1 MFKNINCKNLPSL
14 RRNIVYQFLYELLI
28 VFIPLFTIPY
38 VSRVLGAEN
47 IGLFSYTYAVAN
59 YFVLFANLGIKNYGS
74 RTIAMVRNNKEEL
87 NRNFS
92 EILSI
97 HIIFSII
104 VIFVYLVLLFF
115 FVEDNLVIFL
125 IQSIYVFAAV
135 FDINWFFFGI
145 EKFKLTVGRNTLVK
159 ILSVFL
165 VLVFVKTQTDLWIYA
180 LILALSVFVGQSV
193 VWFALKQYV
202 SWRRP
207 SWANMK
213 QHIRPLFVLFL
224 PILALSLYKYMDK
237 IMLGSIS
244 SNVQVGF
251 YENAEKIINV
261 PMSLIMAFGVVLM
274 PRIANMVTSKDKGE
288 VFKLIDMSMEAVML
302 LAIAISFGLAG
313 ISFVLAPIFFGYE
326 FEECGILI
334 MGLAVTVPFMAFAN
348 VIRTQYLIPYKED
361 KIFVVS
367 LFLGADS
374 VYFGADLF
382 SARAFAHN
390 FNLDELKNAIE
401 YAKLRGVKTNLT
413 LNTLLK
419 DDEFDKAINLAIKA
433 YEFGIDAII
442 VQDLGLAMKLISL
455 IPDLPIHASTQ
466 MTIHNLNGALELQE
480 LGFKRVVLSR
490 ELSIDEINHICKNTK
505 LETECF
511 IHGALCISYSGQC
524 LFSSLIGGRS
534 GNRGKCAGPCR
545 LPYELLENDKK
556 IDSGYLLN
564 TRDLCGLEMIPSLLS
579 ARCNLFKNRR
589 KNEIA

>member
-74 RTIAMVRNNKEEL
+74 RTIAMGRNNKEEL

-224 PILALSLYKYMDK
+224 PILALSLYKYIDK

-288 VFKLIDMSMEAVML
+288 VFKLI
-302 LAIAISFGLAG
+302 
-313 ISFVLAPIFFGYE
+313 
-326 FEECGILI
+326 EECGILI

-367 LFLGADS
+367 LFLGAA
-374 VYFGADLF
+374 VNLIVNIILIPYMAARGAVIGTI
-382 SARAFAHN
+382 FA
-390 FNLDELKNAIE
+390 E
-401 YAKLRGVKTNLT
+401 
-413 LNTLLK
+413 
-419 DDEFDKAINLAIKA
+419 
-433 YEFGIDAII
+433 II
-442 VQDLGLAMKLISL
+442 V
-455 IPDLPIHASTQ
+455 
-466 MTIHNLNGALELQE
+466 
-480 LGFKRVVLSR
+480 
-490 ELSIDEINHICKNTK
+490 
-505 LETECF
+505 
-511 IHGALCISYSGQC
+511 CIYQSY
-524 LFSSLIGGRS
+524 FVR
-534 GNRGKCAGPCR
+534 
-545 LPYELLENDKK
+545 KK
-556 IDSGYLLN
+556 IFIKKYLLN
-564 TRDLCGLEMIPSLLS
+564 TIPPILIGIVMFVFVFQIGNVMNINIVTLILQLLVGMFIYAVGVFLLMLKS
-579 ARCNLFKNRR
+579 RTRLMVLLR
-589 KNEIA
+589 KFVVRY

>member
-1 MFKNINCKNLPSL
+1 MSLKVNI
-14 RRNIVYQFLYELLI
+14 IYQFLYEILI
-28 VFIPLFTIPY
+28 IFIPLFTIPY

-74 RTIAMVRNNKEEL
+74 RTIAMVRNNKEDL
-87 NRNFS
+87 NRIFS
-92 EILSI
+92 EILSV
-97 HIIFSII
+97 HIVFSII
-104 VIFVYLVLLFF
+104 ITFIYLVLLSFG
-115 FVEDNLVIFL
+115 VEDNQNIFL
-125 IQSIYVFAAV
+125 IQGIYVFAAI

-159 ILSVFL
+159 ILSV
-165 VLVFVKTQTDLWIYA
+165 VL
-180 LILALSVFVGQSV
+180 VGQSV

-213 QHIRPLFVLFL
+213 QHIRPLFILFL

-367 LFLGADS
+367 LFLGA
-374 VYFGADLF
+374 VVNLIMNIILIPYMAARGAVIGTI
-382 SARAFAHN
+382 FA
-390 FNLDELKNAIE
+390 E
-401 YAKLRGVKTNLT
+401 
-413 LNTLLK
+413 
-419 DDEFDKAINLAIKA
+419 
-433 YEFGIDAII
+433 II
-442 VQDLGLAMKLISL
+442 V
-455 IPDLPIHASTQ
+455 
-466 MTIHNLNGALELQE
+466 
-480 LGFKRVVLSR
+480 
-490 ELSIDEINHICKNTK
+490 
-505 LETECF
+505 
-511 IHGALCISYSGQC
+511 CIYQSY
-524 LFSSLIGGRS
+524 FVR
-534 GNRGKCAGPCR
+534 
-545 LPYELLENDKK
+545 KK
-556 IDSGYLLN
+556 IFIKKYLLN
-564 TRDLCGLEMIPSLLS
+564 TIPPILIGIVMFVFVFQIGNVMNINIITLILQLVVGMFIYAVGVFLLMLKS
-579 ARCNLFKNRR
+579 RTRLMVLLR
-589 KNEIA
+589 KFVVRY

>member
-1 MFKNINCKNLPSL
+1 M
-14 RRNIVYQFLYELLI
+14 
-28 VFIPLFTIPY
+28 
-38 VSRVLGAEN
+38 
-47 IGLFSYTYAVAN
+47 
-59 YFVLFANLGIKNYGS
+59 
-74 RTIAMVRNNKEEL
+74 
-87 NRNFS
+87 
-92 EILSI
+92 
-97 HIIFSII
+97 
-104 VIFVYLVLLFF
+104 
-115 FVEDNLVIFL
+115 
-125 IQSIYVFAAV
+125 
-135 FDINWFFFGI
+135 
-145 EKFKLTVGRNTLVK
+145 K

-367 LFLGADS
+367 LFLGAA
-374 VYFGADLF
+374 VNLIVNIILIPYMAARGAVIGTI
-382 SARAFAHN
+382 FA
-390 FNLDELKNAIE
+390 E
-401 YAKLRGVKTNLT
+401 
-413 LNTLLK
+413 
-419 DDEFDKAINLAIKA
+419 
-433 YEFGIDAII
+433 II
-442 VQDLGLAMKLISL
+442 VCIYQSYFVRK
-455 IPDLPIHASTQ
+455 
-466 MTIHNLNGALELQE
+466 
-480 LGFKRVVLSR
+480 
-490 ELSIDEINHICKNTK
+490 KN
-505 LETECF
+505 F
-511 IHGALCISYSGQC
+511 I
-524 LFSSLIGGRS
+524 
-534 GNRGKCAGPCR
+534 
-545 LPYELLENDKK
+545 KK
-556 IDSGYLLN
+556 YLLN
-564 TRDLCGLEMIPSLLS
+564 TIPPILIGIVMFVFVFQIGNVMNINIVTLILQLLVGMFIYAVGVFLLMLKS
-579 ARCNLFKNRR
+579 RTRLMVLLR
-589 KNEIA
+589 KFVVRY

>member
-125 IQSIYVFAAV
+125 IQSIYIFAAV

-334 MGLAVTVPFMAFAN
+334 MGLAVTLPFMAFAN

-367 LFLGADS
+367 LFLGAA
-374 VYFGADLF
+374 VNLIVNIILIPYMAARGAVIGTI
-382 SARAFAHN
+382 FA
-390 FNLDELKNAIE
+390 E
-401 YAKLRGVKTNLT
+401 
-413 LNTLLK
+413 
-419 DDEFDKAINLAIKA
+419 
-433 YEFGIDAII
+433 II
-442 VQDLGLAMKLISL
+442 V
-455 IPDLPIHASTQ
+455 
-466 MTIHNLNGALELQE
+466 
-480 LGFKRVVLSR
+480 
-490 ELSIDEINHICKNTK
+490 
-505 LETECF
+505 
-511 IHGALCISYSGQC
+511 CIYQSY
-524 LFSSLIGGRS
+524 FVR
-534 GNRGKCAGPCR
+534 
-545 LPYELLENDKK
+545 KK
-556 IDSGYLLN
+556 IFIKKYLLN
-564 TRDLCGLEMIPSLLS
+564 TIPPILIGIVMFVFVFQIGNVMNINIVTLILQLVVGMFIYAVGVFLLMLKS
-579 ARCNLFKNRR
+579 RTRLMVLLR
-589 KNEIA
+589 KFVVRY

>member
-1 MFKNINCKNLPSL
+1 MKKNFIYNVS
-14 RRNIVYQFLYELLI
+14 YQILILLI
-28 VFIPLFTIPY
+28 PLITIPY
-38 VSRVLGAEN
+38 VSRVLGVDG
-47 IGLFSYTYAVAN
+47 IGTYSYTYSIAY
-59 YFVLFANLGIKNYGS
+59 YFMMFAMLGLNNYGNRSIAKVRDNKEKLS
-74 RTIAMVRNNKEEL
+74 RTFKEIYCMQIITSTLMVILYFIYLNLFNIEYKKIA
-87 NRNFS
+87 
-92 EILSI
+92 
-97 HIIFSII
+97 
-104 VIFVYLVLLFF
+104 VIQL
-115 FVEDNLVIFL
+115 
-125 IQSIYVFAAV
+125 IYVISCV

-367 LFLGADS
+367 LFLGAA
-374 VYFGADLF
+374 VNLIVNIILIPYMAARGAVIGTI
-382 SARAFAHN
+382 FA
-390 FNLDELKNAIE
+390 E
-401 YAKLRGVKTNLT
+401 
-413 LNTLLK
+413 
-419 DDEFDKAINLAIKA
+419 
-433 YEFGIDAII
+433 II
-442 VQDLGLAMKLISL
+442 V
-455 IPDLPIHASTQ
+455 
-466 MTIHNLNGALELQE
+466 
-480 LGFKRVVLSR
+480 
-490 ELSIDEINHICKNTK
+490 
-505 LETECF
+505 
-511 IHGALCISYSGQC
+511 CIYQSY
-524 LFSSLIGGRS
+524 FVR
-534 GNRGKCAGPCR
+534 
-545 LPYELLENDKK
+545 KK
-556 IDSGYLLN
+556 IFIKKYLLN
-564 TRDLCGLEMIPSLLS
+564 TIPPILIGIVMFVFVFQIGNVMNINIVTLILQLLVGMFIYAVGVFLLMLKS
-579 ARCNLFKNRR
+579 RTRLMVLLR
-589 KNEIA
+589 KFVVRY

>member
-1 MFKNINCKNLPSL
+1 MPSL

-125 IQSIYVFAAV
+125 IQSIYIFAAV

-159 ILSVFL
+159 ILSV
-165 VLVFVKTQTDLWIYA
+165 VLVFVFVKTREDLWIYA
-180 LILALSVFVGQSV
+180 LILALSTFVGQSI
-193 VWFALKQYV
+193 VWFALNKYA
-202 SWRRP
+202 SWSKP
-207 SWANMK
+207 SWFDIK
-213 QHIRPLFVLFL
+213 QHIRPLFMLFL
-224 PILALSLYKYMDK
+224 PILALSVYKYMDK
-237 IMLGSIS
+237 IMLGFIC

-274 PRIANMVTSKDKGE
+274 PRIANMVAGRDKGE
-288 VFKLIDMSMEAVML
+288 VVKLINISMEAIML

-313 ISFVLAPIFFGYE
+313 ISFVLAPVFFGYE

-348 VIRTQYLIPYKED
+348 VIRTQYLIPYKKD
-361 KIFVVS
+361 RIFVVS
-367 LFLGADS
+367 LFLGA
-374 VYFGADLF
+374 
-382 SARAFAHN
+382 
-390 FNLDELKNAIE
+390 
-401 YAKLRGVKTNLT
+401 
-413 LNTLLK
+413 
-419 DDEFDKAINLAIKA
+419 AINLIAN
-433 YEFGIDAII
+433 II
-442 VQDLGLAMKLISL
+442 L
-455 IPDLPIHASTQ
+455 IPYMAARGAVVG
-466 MTIHNLNGALELQE
+466 TIVAEI
-480 LGFKRVVLSR
+480 VVCIYQSYSVR
-490 ELSIDEINHICKNTK
+490 KSLSIKNYMLKFVPFVVVGIVMFIVVFQIGEIMDADIFTLIFQLVTGIFIYGVGVLLLVLKRRTELMVLLKKNIVK
-505 LETECF
+505 
-511 IHGALCISYSGQC
+511 
-524 LFSSLIGGRS
+524 
-534 GNRGKCAGPCR
+534 
-545 LPYELLENDKK
+545 
-556 IDSGYLLN
+556 
-564 TRDLCGLEMIPSLLS
+564 
-579 ARCNLFKNRR
+579 
-589 KNEIA
+589 